1 MDLGDLADSVQD
13 LGLAQTI
20 KDGLRPN
27 LQKKPQWASP
37 DEVAAKAEQ
46 VKAQDG
52 WDVYSTALGQ
62 YCMSTWA
69 ETQKVRLDS
78 TQVRRKSSL
87 GMQSAKAPDETGPIT
102 ADSIRTH
109 WGNFTVSMEFQS
121 MCKYMCLQDT
131 TCKGKCTESLFY
143 EMRPLGKGAFGAVF
157 LVFKYDTGVGFATKK
172 MMKKIVKKNGAVA
185 HPALERAARA
195 QRSPDGRSCQRG
207 RQPCTSRRC

>member
-1 MDLGDLADSVQD
+1 MMERLARKQR
-13 LGLAQTI
+13 T
-20 KDGLRPN
+20 N
-27 LQKKPQWASP
+27 
-37 DEVAAKAEQ
+37 
-46 VKAQDG
+46 
-52 WDVYSTALGQ
+52 TALSEWYTQFMRVATEEQIHRFEQCKRSKLPRAAMRRMMQELVGN
-62 YCMSTWA
+62 STERCA
-69 ETQKVRLDS
+69 IVLMTIGKMFVGELTE
-78 TQVRRKSSL
+78 
-87 GMQSAKAPDETGPIT
+87 SARADMTDAGETGPIT

-121 MCKYMCLQDT
+121 MCKCMCLQDT

-185 HPALERAARA
+185 HPALEPAAPA
-195 QRSPDGRSCQRG
+195 QRSPDGRRCQRG